1 MSSRTN
7 GRDFL
12 YILRTD
18 GAEDLLKV
26 GITNN
31 PLARWSSFHPR
42 WFEAFD
48 LAHTTLVETER
59 RADAQALET
68 ALHRRL
74 SAHGC
79 PIPLTMRLEAGGE
92 SEWYRGATLGVN
104 EFVAECQAGGY
115 TVHEDAR
122 SWLVP
127 VMRAQRDALD
137 TVLRH
142 AHSVYC
148 EGRLSA
154 QQRDG
159 LQALLDAHRSF
170 AGALDDFIPVEQCRD
185 MGLSC

>member
-1 MSSRTN
+1 MSGVTN

-18 GAEDLLKV
+18 GAEDLLKI

-31 PLARWSSFHPR
+31 PLVRWSSFHPR

-48 LAHTTLVETER
+48 LTNTILVETER

-68 ALHRRL
+68 TLHRRL
-74 SAHGC
+74 KAHAC
-79 PIPLTMRLEAGGE
+79 PIPITMRLEAGGRT
-92 SEWYRGATLGVN
+92 EWYRGANRSVS

-122 SWLVP
+122 LWLVP
-127 VMRAQRDALD
+127 VIHAQRESLD

-142 AHSVYC
+142 AHSLHC
-148 EGRLSA
+148 EGLLSSR
-154 QQRDG
+154 QRES
-159 LQALLDAHRSF
+159 LQALLDAHSSF
-170 AGALDDFIPVEQCRD
+170 DPAANDLMPVEQCLD
-185 MGLSC
+185 MGLRC